1 MSAEALERLE
11 TKIAYLERAN
21 NELSD
26 VVYRQ
31 HREIEA
37 LRARLESLAVR
48 VSTLRSQEEAR
59 TSEDE
64 RPPHY

>member
-1 MSAEALERLE
+1 MSTEAIERLE

-31 HREIEA
+31 QREIQGLLA
-37 LRARLESLAVR
+37 KMESLSER
-48 VSTLRSQEEAR
+48 VSSMPAADEAR
-59 TSEDE
+59 TPEDE

>member
-1 MSAEALERLE
+1 MGTDALERLE
-11 TKIAYLERAN
+11 TKIAFLERAN

-31 HREIEA
+31 QREIEG
-37 LRARLESLAVR
+37 LRAKLDALAER
-48 VSTLRSQEEAR
+48 VDAMHSQDEAR
-59 TSEDE
+59 SPEDE

>member
-1 MSAEALERLE
+1 MNESSLERLE
-11 TKIAYLERAN
+11 LKVAYLERAN

-31 HREIEA
+31 QRELDA
-37 LRARLESLAVR
+37 LRALVQRFDARLVALQ
-48 VSTLRSQEEAR
+48 QEER
-59 TSEDE
+59 SYTQEEE

>member
-1 MSAEALERLE
+1 MSAEAIERLE
-11 TKIAYLERAN
+11 MKIAYLERAN

-31 HREIEA
+31 QREILG
-37 LRARLESLAVR
+37 LRARMDALSER
-48 VSTLRSQEEAR
+48 VSSIPAGDEAR
-59 TSEDE
+59 TPEDE